1 MASITSTINAVLAK
15 TDRPAVRAFL
25 LSIVALTIALVLALY
40 SGAAAQLGNL
50 FLASA
55 SALTALLVAGWVG
68 VTLVPIL
75 AKRTPLRW
83 IGYRMEYR
91 VTREGWIYILGIV
104 LVALAAI
111 NTGNNLLF
119 LILASLVASILMSG
133 ILSSITLAGVEL
145 KLHLPEH
152 IFAGQSVRASVELQ
166 NEKLTLPSFSLR
178 VEAAKKKG
186 EAAAALLETPVYF
199 PYLP

>member
-1 MASITSTINAVLAK
+1 
-15 TDRPAVRAFL
+15 
-25 LSIVALTIALVLALY
+25 
-40 SGAAAQLGNL
+40 
-50 FLASA
+50 
-55 SALTALLVAGWVG
+55 
-68 VTLVPIL
+68 
-75 AKRTPLRW
+75 LRW

-119 LILASLVASILMSG
+119 LILACLVASILMSG

-166 NEKLTLPSFSLR
+166 NEKVPLPSFPLR
-178 VEAAKKKG
+178 GKVAKTKNRT
-186 EAAAALLETPVYF
+186 AAALLETPVYF
-199 PYLP
+199 PYLPRQKAQKQSVPLLFPERGVYRQDAFRIVTRFPF